1 MRFSLLPLLLLT
13 VAPGATLAADPAAAE
28 ACAAKLDPDAKAIY
42 AAAAPSI
49 KQGEEMRAVLTRVVM
64 PKVMSGVM
72 TRRTARPLAESAS
85 RCLGLMQ

>member
-1 MRFSLLPLLLLT
+1 MRYSLLPVLLL
-13 VAPGATLAADPAAAE
+13 AATPVLAAPDPVAAD
-28 ACAAKLDPDAKAIY
+28 ACAAKLEPEAKAIY
-42 AAAAPSI
+42 VAAAPSI

-72 TRRTARPLAESAS
+72 TRRAARPLAESAS